1 MTALVTAPSQSGK
14 QGRRRGKRRT
24 SGSNDAP
31 RPQSRAHSRPSSGA
45 KGLPR
50 LKWRSAPFAGLVA
63 ALLAVGLVAL
73 LLVNNSL
80 AAGSFEQASLK
91 AEKTLLFER
100 EQGLNQ
106 EVLALSS
113 PTQLRLTARELG
125 MVAAATTV
133 YLDLLSGEIRGVP
146 KPAKGAAAAADPNA
160 PVLANPNAAAPA
172 APAVPAD
179 PNAAAPVTPAAPA
192 ATQAQPQ
199 PEAGDGAS
207 VSSGTAYDRAIVS
220 GAGE

>member
-1 MTALVTAPSQSGK
+1 MTALVTAPDQSRKRGR
-14 QGRRRGKRRT
+14 GRNRRRNPDAGQAGRSRT
-24 SGSNDAP
+24 SRPP
-31 RPQSRAHSRPSSGA
+31 RQASGV

-50 LKWRSAPFAGLVA
+50 LKWKSAPFAGLVA
-63 ALLAVGLVAL
+63 ALLAAGLVAL

-113 PTQLRLTARELG
+113 PTQLRLSARQLG
-125 MVAAATTV
+125 MVPAATTV
-133 YLDLLSGEIRGVP
+133 YLDLLTGQIRGVP
-146 KPAKGAAAAADPNA
+146 KPAKGAAAPA
-160 PVLANPNAAAPA
+160 PANPAAPA
-172 APAVPAD
+172 APA
-179 PNAAAPVTPAAPA
+179 PAAPA
-192 ATQAQPQ
+192 PAAPVAPDTQAVPPQ
-199 PEAGDGAS
+199 AATPQTETGDGAS